1 MKWHVFAASALLF
14 LVTLAC
20 RNRTPM
26 RTYDAAPVPTSILEP
41 SPVNEASENEA
52 VTKKMKMIDTIAAT
66 KLPQMTRTST
76 LKPNGPKPKLNG
88 FDFPATAAVVD
99 SNSIPAFASDHQ
111 LMAFEA
117 DDLWSC
123 SQLARGTKTSIDKS
137 HRDACIGYR
146 YLVVMR
152 FVDRINPKMT
162 GDSTYRGGHTLGDAT
177 VFDLDSGERLGA
189 VPFSAVNAAELQAM
203 KGVEIGRAKADLE
216 TQSAAVAKAAID
228 AAWP

>member
-1 MKWHVFAASALLF
+1 MKRHVLAATALLF

-26 RTYDAAPVPTSILEP
+26 KTFDAAPAPTSTLEP
-41 SPVNEASENEA
+41 SPVDETLENA
-52 VTKKMKMIDTIAAT
+52 TVTKKMKMIDTIAAT
-66 KLPQMTRTST
+66 KLPPATRTST
-76 LKPNGPKPKLNG
+76 LKPKGPKPKLNG
-88 FDFPATAAVVD
+88 LDYPANAAVVD
-99 SNSIPAFASDHQ
+99 SKSIPAFASDHQ

-117 DDLWSC
+117 DDLWWC
-123 SQLARGTKTSIDKS
+123 SQLARGTKTSIDKN
-137 HRDACIGYR
+137 HRDACTGYR

-152 FVDRINPKMT
+152 FTDRVNPKMT
-162 GDSTYRGGHTLGDAT
+162 GDATYRGGHTLGDAT

-203 KGVEIGRAKADLE
+203 KGVEIGRAVSDLE
-216 TQSAAVAKAAID
+216 TQSASVVKAAID